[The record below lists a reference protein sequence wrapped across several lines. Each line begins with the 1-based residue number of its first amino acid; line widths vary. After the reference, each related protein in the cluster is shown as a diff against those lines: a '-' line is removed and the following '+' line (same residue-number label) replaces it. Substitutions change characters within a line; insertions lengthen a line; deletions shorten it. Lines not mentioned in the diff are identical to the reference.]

1 METKHRHANLE
12 DRLINFGVKIINLGY
27 KLQRYRELK
36 PICDQILRSGVSPAL
51 NYGEA
56 LHAESKK
63 DFVHKMKV
71 VAKELHETLISLKML
86 KALNGNIE
94 LEEVLELKRENDELV
109 AIFVSSVKT
118 AQRNMLLKPKKSV

>member
-1 METKHRHANLE
+1 METKQKYASLE
-12 DRLINFGVKIINLGY
+12 DRLINFGVKIISLGY

-36 PICDQILRSGVSPAL
+36 PICDQILRSGILPAL

-71 VAKELHETLISLKML
+71 VTKELHETLISLKML
-86 KALNGNIE
+86 NALNSNIK
-94 LEEVLELKRENDELV
+94 LEEVICLKEENNELL
-109 AIFVSSVKT
+109 ALFMSSVKT
-118 AQRNMLLKPKKSV
+118 AQRNMLVKQK